1 MRDFTL
7 APNPIASP
15 TVSCAFRRRWN
26 TPDLIADHHSVFYY
40 TSISVR
46 IWLFWARFL
55 STLKGGASSRISVNK
70 ERPRPL
76 EHHAPADGAFLFPLA
91 SHIPGWEVISAT
103 GRERIDDAAAIA
115 SRSAR

>member
-1 MRDFTL
+1 M
-7 APNPIASP
+7 IA
-15 TVSCAFRRRWN
+15 
-26 TPDLIADHHSVFYY
+26 LIAAGLILLAMVCALAW
-40 TSISVR
+40 IIGLVR
-46 IWLFWARFL
+46 TWTHLIIFIAAFLALPAIAGILTWLIL
-55 STLKGGASSRISVNK
+55 VNK

-103 GRERIDDAAAIA
+103 GRERIDDAAVIA